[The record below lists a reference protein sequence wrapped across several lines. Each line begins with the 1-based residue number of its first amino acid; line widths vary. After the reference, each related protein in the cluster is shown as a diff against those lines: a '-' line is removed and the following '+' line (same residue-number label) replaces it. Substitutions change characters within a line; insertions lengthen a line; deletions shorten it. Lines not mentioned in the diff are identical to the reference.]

1 MTPNRIWTYLGFVI
15 FAFIVIFPIYVI
27 VAASLTPQSDL
38 LSSPPE
44 FIPRTLTLDNYR
56 RMMDQLP
63 FSSYLKNSL
72 IFALG
77 SSFMAVLVSFLAAYA
92 FARLDFPFRSFFFI
106 LVLLSTTLPSI
117 ATVIPLFRL
126 LKRFDLVN
134 TQQGLILLMG
144 SVLTPFTVWV
154 MTAFIRQIPREIEEA
169 ARLDGAG
176 ILQVM
181 FRMVLPLTLPAMAT
195 LFLINFI
202 TTWNE
207 LFFPLVFATRNDV
220 KPLTIGLVELTTGA
234 GGTGSGRPW
243 DLMSSLAVVMI
254 IPAVLLVTVFQRL
267 FVRGLTQGAVK

>member
-1 MTPNRIWTYLGFVI
+1 MTTGRIWTYIGFVI
-15 FAFIVIFPIYVI
+15 FIFVVLFPIYVI
-27 VAASLTPQSDL
+27 VVASLTPQSDL

-63 FSSYLKNSL
+63 FSTYVKNSL

-77 SSFMAVLVSFLAAYA
+77 SSLMAVMVSFLAAYA
-92 FARLDFPFRSFFFI
+92 FARLDFPLRGLFFI

-126 LKRFDLVN
+126 LKELDLVN

-144 SVLTPFTVWV
+144 SVLAPFTVWV
-154 MTAFIRQIPREIEEA
+154 MTAFIRQIPKEIEEA

-181 FRMVLPLTLPAMAT
+181 FRMVLPLTLPAVAT

-254 IPAVLLVTVFQRL
+254 IPAILLVTVFQRV

>member
-1 MTPNRIWTYLGFVI
+1 MTPNRVWTYLGFVI

-126 LKRFDLVN
+126 LKRFDLIN

-176 ILQVM
+176 VLQVM

>member
-1 MTPNRIWTYLGFVI
+1 MTPNRVWTYLGFVI

-72 IFALG
+72 VFALG

-126 LKRFDLVN
+126 LKRFDLIN

-176 ILQVM
+176 VLQVM

>member
-1 MTPNRIWTYLGFVI
+1 MTPNRVWTYLGFVI

-56 RMMDQLP
+56 RMTDQLP

-77 SSFMAVLVSFLAAYA
+77 SSFMAVIVSFLAAYA

-126 LKRFDLVN
+126 LKRFDLIN

-154 MTAFIRQIPREIEEA
+154 TTAFIRQIPREIEEA

-176 ILQVM
+176 VIQVM

-207 LFFPLVFATRNDV
+207 LFFPLVFATKNDV

-243 DLMSSLAVVMI
+243 DLMSSLAVFMI

>member
-1 MTPNRIWTYLGFVI
+1 MNASRIWTYIGFAI
-15 FAFIVIFPIYVI
+15 FIFIVLFPIYVI

-56 RMMDQLP
+56 RMADQLP

-72 IFALG
+72 IFSLG

-92 FARLDFPFRSFFFI
+92 FARLEFPFRGFFFI
-106 LVLLSTTLPSI
+106 VVLLSTTLPSI

-126 LKRFDLVN
+126 LRRFDLVN

-154 MTAFIRQIPREIEEA
+154 MTAFVRQIPKEIEEA

-181 FRMVLPLTLPAMAT
+181 FRMVLPLTLPAVAT

-207 LFFPLVFATRNDV
+207 LFFPLVFATKNDV

-254 IPAVLLVTVFQRL
+254 LPAVLLVTVFQRV